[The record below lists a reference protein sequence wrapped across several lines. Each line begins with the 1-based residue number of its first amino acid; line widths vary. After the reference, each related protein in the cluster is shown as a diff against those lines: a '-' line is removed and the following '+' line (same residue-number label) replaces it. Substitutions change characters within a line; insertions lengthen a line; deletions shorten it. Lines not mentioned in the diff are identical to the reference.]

1 MDFPDDQIAEL
12 KALCPGVACGE
23 EGGSTYFVLPSLL
36 LPDGC
41 EPSQIDA
48 LLCPTPRDG
57 YSSRLFFAA
66 KLRTRKPL
74 NWNAVR
80 VRILERNWDAYSWR
94 IKRDDLRL
102 AQMISCHL
110 EALR

>member
-1 MDFPDDQIAEL
+1 MDYPDDQIAEL
-12 KALCPGVACGE
+12 KVLCPGVARGDE
-23 EGGSTYFVLPSLL
+23 SGSTYFVLPSLL

-41 EPSQIDA
+41 EPSEVDA

-57 YSSRLFFAA
+57 YSSRLFFS
-66 KLRTRKPL
+66 KRVSSRKSL
-74 NWNAVR
+74 NWNAVQ

-94 IKRDDLRL
+94 VNRTDLRL

-110 EALR
+110 EGLR